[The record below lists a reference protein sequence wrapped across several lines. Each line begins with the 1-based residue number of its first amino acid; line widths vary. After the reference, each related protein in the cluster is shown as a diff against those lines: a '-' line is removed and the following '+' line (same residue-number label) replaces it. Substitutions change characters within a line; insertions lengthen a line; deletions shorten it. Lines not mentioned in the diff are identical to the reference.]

1 MKDIKDIKFNL
12 TPEMADKIVKI
23 NDLKVKVYEIDKQI
37 KEMNE
42 EIKNLKLINRKEE
55 IIKKMDS
62 FKKDFIREFQSNNK
76 EQINKYLDFKNKKD

>member
-1 MKDIKDIKFNL
+1 MEDIKDIKFNL
-12 TPEMADKIVKI
+12 TPGMADKIVKI

-37 KEMNE
+37 EEMNE
-42 EIKNLKLINRKEE
+42 EIKNLKLINQKEE
-55 IIKKMDS
+55 ILKKMDS